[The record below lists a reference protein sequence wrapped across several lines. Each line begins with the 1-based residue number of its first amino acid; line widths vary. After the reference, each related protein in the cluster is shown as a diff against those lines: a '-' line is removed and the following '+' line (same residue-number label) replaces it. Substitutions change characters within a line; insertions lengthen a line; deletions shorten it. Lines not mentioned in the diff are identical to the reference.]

1 MANYYGTVRTNL
13 FRVTDE
19 DKYNEIFGRL
29 SAEDTIHDLTKV
41 DENGNIFH
49 GFGSYS
55 IIDYIV
61 EEDEEDTSGGIDGF
75 ITELQKI
82 LPDDEVFVYEEVG
95 NEKLCY
101 LVGLVVVATKDTV
114 KINELAYVA
123 KNLAKEMVGKEVD
136 IKLP

>member
-114 KINELAYVA
+114 KSNELAYVA